1 MMNFELLEDRE
12 LIRYYK
18 QGFEIAFTTLVQRH
32 RKEIF
37 QRISLIVKDSMVAED
52 ILQETF
58 IKIVRSINE
67 GGYNEGGKFLPWA
80 LTVAR
85 NLCLDYKRKEKRP
98 KHFCSHVPM
107 PENFSKQST
116 TIKCRISERQLQQQI
131 EYILSQLPQL
141 QREVIQYR
149 HFEDMSF
156 KEIAVM
162 MRTSVNTT
170 TGRMRYALLN
180 LNKLIG
186 ENRSAFSNA

>member
-1 MMNFELLEDRE
+1 
-12 LIRYYK
+12 
-18 QGFEIAFTTLVQRH
+18 
-32 RKEIF
+32 
-37 QRISLIVKDSMVAED
+37 
-52 ILQETF
+52 
-58 IKIVRSINE
+58 
-67 GGYNEGGKFLPWA
+67 
-80 LTVAR
+80 
-85 NLCLDYKRKEKRP
+85 
-98 KHFCSHVPM
+98 M